1 MMAKQADLPGGFSM
15 EQAMAFA
22 ASPAG
27 QQLIRILQQNSGAD
41 FTKVQEYAAAG
52 NMEGAKSE
60 LSSLLT
66 DPKILTILKQF
77 GG

>member
-1 MMAKQADLPGGFSM
+1 MTHHNGFDSFSM

-27 QQLIRILQQNSGAD
+27 KQLISLLQSSGSAD
-41 FTKVQEYAAAG
+41 LSKAQAHLAAG
-52 NMEGAKSE
+52 NMEQAKAE
-60 LSSLLT
+60 LSSLLS
-66 DPKILTILKQF
+66 DPTVKKLLQQF

>member
-1 MMAKQADLPGGFSM
+1 MAQNTDFSGFSM

-27 QQLIRILQQNSGAD
+27 KQLMAMIQQNSGAD
-41 FTKVQEYAAAG
+41 FGKARNYAAAG
-52 NMEGAKSE
+52 DMERAKAE
-60 LSSLLT
+60 LSSLLS
-66 DPKILTILKQF
+66 DPKVKALLKQF

>member
-1 MMAKQADLPGGFSM
+1 MAQNNDFGTFSM
-15 EQAMAFA
+15 EQAMALA

-27 QQLIRILQQNSGAD
+27 KQLIELIQSKSGAD
-41 FTKVQEYAAAG
+41 FSKAQAYAAAG
-52 NMEGAKSE
+52 NMEQAKSE

-66 DPKILTILKQF
+66 DPRIKELLRQF

>member
-1 MMAKQADLPGGFSM
+1 MSQDSGFPKNISM

-27 QQLIRILQQNSGAD
+27 QKLLAMIQRKGGNELQ
-41 FTKVQEYAAAG
+41 AAKDLAASG
-52 NMEGAKSE
+52 NMEQAKKA
-60 LSSLLT
+60 LSSLLS
-66 DPKILTILKQF
+66 DPQFQNILKQY